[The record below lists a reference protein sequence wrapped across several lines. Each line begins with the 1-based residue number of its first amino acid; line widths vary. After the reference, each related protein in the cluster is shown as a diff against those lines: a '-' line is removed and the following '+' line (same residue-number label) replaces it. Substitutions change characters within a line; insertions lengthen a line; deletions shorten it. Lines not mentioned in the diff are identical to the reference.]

1 MAALTAAVILAFAG
15 AVFSALNYLAPM
27 AADSADHALS
37 VACNPAS
44 GSVFPVGNST
54 VTCTATDGAGRSAV
68 TSFVV
73 LVEQPAAPVT
83 PAVIADTFDSSLDSW
98 SYKEIPDTKY
108 ISAYCGPE
116 DETEAS
122 AYLLSHS
129 TEHGGSAHISNTD
142 RCWFGWAG
150 AIKSFDFP
158 AGYNTLEIDLDYRSL
173 AGVFPGVGQVNNVQ
187 VMVTDSSDMVIH
199 TAEMYRGA
207 RSSGLTDTAWQ
218 DYTVSVFGISSSDC
232 PCKMFVYLRD
242 GWSSQWH
249 QKFYMDDVTLR
260 ATNTASLLGPDLV
273 DSAPDSLTGSDYSM
287 EQKFAR

>member
-1 MAALTAAVILAFAG
+1 MAFESKKTVMAALVAAVILAFAG
-15 AVFSALNYLAPM
+15 AVFSALSYLAPM
-27 AADSADHALS
+27 AADSVDHALS

-54 VTCTATDGAGRSAV
+54 VTCTATDGAGNSAV

-73 LVEQPAAPVT
+73 LIEQPTAPVT

-98 SYKEIPDTKY
+98 SYKEIPDTNS

-116 DETEAS
+116 AETEAS

-150 AIKSFDFP
+150 ATRSFDFP

-173 AGVFPGVGQVNNVQ
+173 AGAFTGIGGINNVQ
-187 VMVTDSSDMVIH
+187 VTVTDSSDTVIH
-199 TAEMYRGA
+199 ASQMYRGA
-207 RSSGLTDTAWQ
+207 EGSSLTDTAWQ
-218 DYTVSVFGISSSDC
+218 YYTASVFGVSSSDC
-232 PCKMFVYLRD
+232 PCEIFVHLRD
-242 GWSSQWH
+242 DWLSQWH
-249 QKFYMDDVTLR
+249 QKFYIDNVALR
-260 ATNTASLLGPDLV
+260 ATNTALQLG
-273 DSAPDSLTGSDYSM
+273 
-287 EQKFAR
+287 Q